1 MTFFSLSEIC
11 LKMELMM
18 RIIED
23 AYCKI
28 FCVLED
34 YFNFYIFVVYNLI
47 YLGCSSS
54 YCFTVFNFTSSCSLH
69 GLIRGEN
76 MELGRDSDTGG
87 QVASFVKF
95 LLTWLLTCYLPDC
108 LSSPSYLYLPYP
120 TNLHVFSTAPVSQ

>member
-1 MTFFSLSEIC
+1 MI
-11 LKMELMM
+11 

-28 FCVLED
+28 FVLEGLFLL
-34 YFNFYIFVVYNLI
+34 YVLLVFNFV
-47 YLGCSSS
+47 YLGCSNGF
-54 YCFTVFNFTSSCSLH
+54 CFTLFNFTSSCSLH

-95 LLTWLLTCYLPDC
+95 LLT
-108 LSSPSYLYLPYP
+108 
-120 TNLHVFSTAPVSQ
+120 